1 MTSTSSISISPI
13 RNKISEFSPAISF
26 QENTIIP
33 KLSRAKAKLKFINV
47 TQKCHYEKNLKR
59 FSSMNSF
66 SLENEEESK
75 VL

>member
-1 MTSTSSISISPI
+1 MANTFSISISPI
-13 RNKISEFSPAISF
+13 KNKISEFSPAIYF

-47 TQKCHYEKNLKR
+47 TQKFHYEKNIKL
-59 FSSMNSF
+59 FSSMSSF
-66 SLENEEESK
+66 SLENDEESK